1 MFDAE
6 ASEKSWWQNIFV
18 SHRQARNDL
27 RSRGVIAPLTS
38 APHRHIQ
45 LVLVPKEINIH
56 MEEIFLPILR
66 LILT

>member
-18 SHRQARNDL
+18 SHRQARKDL
-27 RSRGVIAPLTS
+27 GSRGVIAPFPS

-45 LVLVPKEINIH
+45 LVLVPE
-56 MEEIFLPILR
+56 
-66 LILT
+66 